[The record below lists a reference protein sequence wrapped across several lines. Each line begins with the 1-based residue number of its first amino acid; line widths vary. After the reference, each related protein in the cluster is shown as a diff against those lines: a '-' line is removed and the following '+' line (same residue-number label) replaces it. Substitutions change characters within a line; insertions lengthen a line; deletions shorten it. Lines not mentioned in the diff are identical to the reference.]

1 MRDKLQDLLA
11 QLRFHG
17 MAAALDAEIE
27 RAEREA
33 TPASELLYRLLCE
46 EAASRR
52 QRSLAYRLDQA
63 RLPWPWTLDTFP
75 FERQPGVNK
84 GQIKSLA
91 ELEFLRRADNVLL
104 IGPPGTGKTG
114 LGVGL
119 LRQACLNGYRG
130 RFYSAQALLD
140 ELYASLADRSTA
152 RLLTRLSSMPVLLID
167 ELGYLSLKPEQV
179 NAFFRLMDARY
190 NRVSTIITTNLELS
204 DWYELFQ
211 KKSLV
216 DALLDR
222 LQHHCITIRI
232 DGPSLRSPEPPPPVR
247 PASDN
252 SPGQSA
258 AAVKRPKALPHTTP
272 KRVRPMETK
281 S

>member
-33 TPASELLYRLLCE
+33 TPASELLYRLLCQ

-63 RLPWPWTLDTFP
+63 KLPWPWTLDTFP
-75 FERQPGVNK
+75 FDRQPGVNK
-84 GQIKSLA
+84 AQIKSLA

-104 IGPPGTGKTG
+104 IGQPGTGKTG
-114 LGVGL
+114 LAIGL
-119 LRQACLNGYRG
+119 LREACLNGYRG

-152 RLLTRLSSMPVLLID
+152 RLLKRLSCMQVLLID

-211 KKSLV
+211 KKPLV

-232 DGPSLRSPEPPPPVR
+232 DGWLALNPDFTIRRFREYV
-247 PASDN
+247 ASN
-252 SPGQSA
+252 HPTYLFA
-258 AAVKRPKALPHTTP
+258 RE
-272 KRVRPMETK
+272 RVCHGMRMAGIPD